1 MDNCSYFLNNKAYF
15 GSYPTQESVEILE
28 EHGVRIFVDLT
39 TLSESKIIPY
49 KRNRFFEEIPFYLK
63 IVQKQRMKVRA
74 LSHLIWNKNQNA
86 NQFENEMEV
95 SRERLSRL
103 TLFSHRLKK
112 IQGIILKR

>member
-1 MDNCSYFLNNKAYF
+1 
-15 GSYPTQESVEILE
+15 
-28 EHGVRIFVDLT
+28 
-39 TLSESKIIPY
+39 
-49 KRNRFFEEIPFYLK
+49 
-63 IVQKQRMKVRA
+63 MKVRA

-103 TLFSHRLKK
+103 TLFGHRLKK